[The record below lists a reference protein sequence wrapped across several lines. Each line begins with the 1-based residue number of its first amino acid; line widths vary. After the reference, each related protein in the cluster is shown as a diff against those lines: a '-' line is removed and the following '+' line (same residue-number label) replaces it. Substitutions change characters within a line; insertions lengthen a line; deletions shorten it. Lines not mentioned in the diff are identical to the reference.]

1 MDKNDILIIYGNK
14 NLKEMAMEILEKA
27 GLASLIG
34 DKNKKIGLKPNLIN
48 SMAASF
54 GSTTH
59 PEIVEGC
66 VQYLFDH
73 GFKNVEIMEGSW
85 IGGNTGEA
93 FRVCGMSDIAKK
105 FGIKTIDT
113 KKEKYSSYNCGGV
126 NINIC
131 DCAVNVDFMINMPVL
146 KGHCQTNV
154 TCALKNNKG
163 VIPDIEKRRF
173 HTMGLHKPIAHL
185 NMKAKNDFILVD
197 AICGD
202 LDFEEG
208 GNPVDMSRIMAFR
221 DPVLCDSFACSL
233 IGYDV
238 EDVEYIVL
246 AEKLGIGSTDLSKAK
261 ITELNDPKGIG
272 RKFEPTRKTQR
283 LSKSVDAQDAC
294 SACYA
299 SLMYALQRIDDM
311 YGVNHIK
318 ENICIGQLFKG
329 KTGRVGI
336 GNCTC
341 GFDKYVKGCPPKA
354 KDILDFLENE
364 NLK

>member
-1 MDKNDILIIYGNK
+1 MEKNDILIIYGNR
-14 NLKEMAMEILEKA
+14 NLKEMTISLLEKA
-27 GLASLIG
+27 QLDALIG
-34 DKNKKIGLKPNLIN
+34 DKSKTIGLKPNLIN
-48 SMAASF
+48 SKAASF

-66 VQYLFDH
+66 VQYLFDR
-73 GFKNVEIMEGSW
+73 GFKNVTIMEGSW

-93 FRVCGMSDIAKK
+93 FRVCGMKAVADK

-113 KKEKYSSYNCGGV
+113 KKEKYSSHNCGGI

-131 DCAVNVDFMINMPVL
+131 DCAANVDFMINMPVL
-146 KGHCQTNV
+146 KGHCQTDV

-185 NMKAKNDFILVD
+185 NMRAKNDFILVD

-208 GNPVDMSRIMAFR
+208 GNPVEMARIMAFR
-221 DPVLCDSFACSL
+221 DPVLCDSYACDL

-238 EDVEYIVL
+238 NEVEYIML
-246 AEKLGIGSTDLSKAK
+246 AQKLGIGSTDVSKAN
-261 ITELNDPKGIG
+261 ITELNEPVGIS
-272 RKFEPTRKTQR
+272 KTFVSTRKIDR
-283 LSKSVDAQDAC
+283 LSKPVNAQDAC

-299 SLMYALQRIDDM
+299 SLMYAMQRIDDR
-311 YGVNHIK
+311 YGVNHVK
-318 ENICIGQLFKG
+318 EEICIGQAFKG
-329 KTGRVGI
+329 KGGRLGVGQ
-336 GNCTC
+336 CTC
-341 GFDKYVKGCPPKA
+341 GFDKFVKGCPPKA
-354 KDILDFLENE
+354 KDILDFLEKE
-364 NLK
+364 AVR